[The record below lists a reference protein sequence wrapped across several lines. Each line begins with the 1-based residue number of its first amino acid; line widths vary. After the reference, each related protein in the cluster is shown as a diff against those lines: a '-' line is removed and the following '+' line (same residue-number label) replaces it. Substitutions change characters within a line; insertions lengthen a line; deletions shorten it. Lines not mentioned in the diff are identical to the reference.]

1 MLLVWALI
9 ALAGCPQATEAQSTA
24 PTELSAAMPGAPQ
37 RRLRVA
43 TYEDPPFSMK
53 DASGQWSGLVVELWQ
68 EVAERMG
75 IAYELVGYD
84 PPDQI
89 LDLLNQGELDVLA
102 AAVPITLNSVQAIEF
117 SSPFLSKGYSIATVP
132 RKNARWIDTLAG
144 PLAHRL
150 QDVLLA
156 LVTLFVVASLAI
168 WWIERHRNPA
178 HFGGSMTSGLGNGL
192 WWTATTMSTVGYGDR
207 TPVTIAGRIVA
218 VLVMLLS
225 VLLVSVF
232 TGIIA
237 SRLTVVELQPRITGI
252 ADLAHLRVGVMRGSP
267 MNEFLSQRSIPYTTF
282 SDIERGVSTLLEGNF
297 DAILGGEAELRYL
310 ADTRYEGRLV
320 VVPGAIDQGFVA
332 FGLRTG
338 SPLRRDIN
346 AALLRVLESDEW
358 QRLRQEYLQR

>member
-1 MLLVWALI
+1 MLLAWAVI
-9 ALAGCPQATEAQSTA
+9 ALAAGSRAAEAQSTA
-24 PTELSAAMPGAPQ
+24 PAELSAATPGTPQ

-68 EVAERMG
+68 KVAGRMG
-75 IAYELVGYD
+75 IEYELVGYD
-84 PPDQI
+84 LPDQI

-102 AAVPITLNSVQAIEF
+102 AAVPITLDSVQAIEF

-132 RKNARWIDTLAG
+132 RKNSRWIDALAG

-150 QDVLLA
+150 NDVLLA
-156 LVTLFVVASLAI
+156 LLTLFVVASVVI

-178 HFGGSMTSGLGNGL
+178 HFGGSATSGIGNGL
-192 WWTATTMSTVGYGDR
+192 WWTATTMTTVGYGDR
-207 TPVTIAGRIVA
+207 APVTTAGRVVA
-218 VLVMLLS
+218 VLVMFLS
-225 VLLVSVF
+225 VILVSVF

-237 SRLTVVELQPRITGI
+237 SRLTVVELQPKITGI

-267 MNEFLSQRSIPYTTF
+267 MNEFLRQRFIPYTTF
-282 SDIERGVSTLLEGNF
+282 PDIERGASTLVEGNL

-310 ADTRYEGRLV
+310 ADTRYDGRLAL
-320 VVPGAIDQGFVA
+320 VPGVIDQGFVA
-332 FGLRTG
+332 FGLPTG

-358 QRLRQEYLQR
+358 PRLRQEYLQR

>member
-1 MLLVWALI
+1 MPLVWALI

-24 PTELSAAMPGAPQ
+24 PAELSAATPGAPQ

-68 EVAERMG
+68 KVAERMG
-75 IAYELVGYD
+75 IEYELVGYD
-84 PPDQI
+84 LPD
-89 LDLLNQGELDVLA
+89 LTYDLINAEKVDVLA
-102 AAVPITLNSVQAIEF
+102 AAVPITLDSVQAIEF
-117 SSPFLSKGYSIATVP
+117 SSPFLSKVYSIATVP
-132 RKNARWIDTLAG
+132 RKNAKWIDALAG
-144 PLAHRL
+144 PLSHRL

-156 LVTLFVVASLAI
+156 LLTLFVVASVVI
-168 WWIERHRNPA
+168 WRIERHRNPA
-178 HFGGSMTSGLGNGL
+178 HFGGSMTSGIGNGL
-192 WWTATTMSTVGYGDR
+192 WWTATTMTTVGYGDR
-207 TPVTIAGRIVA
+207 APVTTAGRVFA
-218 VLVMLLS
+218 VLVMFLS
-225 VLLVSVF
+225 VILVSVF

-237 SRLTVVELQPRITGI
+237 SRLTVVELQPKIGGL
-252 ADLAHLRVGVMRGSP
+252 ADLARVRVGVMRGSP
-267 MNEFLSQRSIPYTTF
+267 MNEFLSQRSIPYTRF
-282 SDIERGVSTLLEGNF
+282 PDIERGVSSLLEGNL

-310 ADTRYEGRLV
+310 ADTRYESRLV

-358 QRLRQEYLQR
+358 PRLRQEYLQR